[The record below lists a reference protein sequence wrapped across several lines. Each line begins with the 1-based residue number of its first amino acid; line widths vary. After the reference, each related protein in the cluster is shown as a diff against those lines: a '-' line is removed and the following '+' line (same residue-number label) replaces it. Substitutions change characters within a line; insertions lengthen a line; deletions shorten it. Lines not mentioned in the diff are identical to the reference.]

1 MPTFISN
8 NGIWT
13 PSKERVY
20 DPAKDEIYEG
30 PDRAALE
37 MLKEND
43 VKTLGMDSAKD
54 PENIMRARQLGITVE
69 ELLERNVPP
78 SPETLKNAESAASA
92 VVTHA
97 DPKRKKG
104 VKPSKGGFGEIPAN
118 LG

>member
-1 MPTFISN
+1 MPTFISS

-20 DPAKDEIYEG
+20 DPKKDEIYEG
-30 PDRAALE
+30 PDRAALD

-43 VKTLGMDSAKD
+43 AKSLGMDSAKD
-54 PENIMRARQLGITVE
+54 PENIMRARQLGISVD

-78 SPETLKNAESAASA
+78 TPEALEKAEEAKNA
-92 VVTHA
+92 VTTHA
-97 DPKRKKG
+97 EPKRKKG
-104 VKPSKGGFGEIPAN
+104 VKPSKGGFGEIPVS